1 MARTAAERPSS
12 FTVQTG
18 SAGSEPLDPLV
29 VHLDAQAETQF
40 GSDTRGPVTAA
51 GIGVDLPDQF
61 KQLPVPGFPSRFG
74 PSIPLV
80 IS

>member
-18 SAGSEPLDPLV
+18 SAGSEPLDPLA
-29 VHLDAQAETQF
+29 VHLDAQAEPQF
-40 GSDTRGPVTAA
+40 GSDTRGPVTAT
-51 GIGVDLPDQF
+51 GIGADLPDQ